1 MENSF
6 NDLDNDLAI
15 INFHFM
21 MAEYYFNRWMYY
33 VDLPLDWDDVL
44 LGEAM
49 EYRKK
54 SEEHRNLAWE

>member
-1 MENSF
+1 
-6 NDLDNDLAI
+6 
-15 INFHFM
+15 M